1 MACSNFVVCFS
12 ITSHLHV
19 LSPMHFHILYLSS
32 WLITVGLAAT
42 SNTSTFICD
51 VLSSAIP
58 GKVIFPENEKYN
70 ASISSYPFLQLRLH
84 PTCVVR
90 PETAEQVSRAI
101 TILTQDKRTR
111 FAVKGG
117 GHNANAGFN
126 NIQDGVT
133 IDMQSMNAV
142 ELELGNQVARVG
154 AGALSQ
160 DVYDALGKHNLSAL
174 AGRIGVVGVGGFITG
189 GMRRDYPSFFRQA
202 YESNANS
209 IFH

>member
-1 MACSNFVVCFS
+1 MACSDFIVFRS
-12 ITSHLHV
+12 ISPHLHV
-19 LSPMHFHILYLSS
+19 LFPMHFHILYLSS
-32 WLITVGLAAT
+32 WFIAVGLAAP

-90 PETAEQVSRAI
+90 PDTAEQVSTAI
-101 TILTQDKRTR
+101 TVLTQDKRTR

-126 NIQDGVT
+126 NIQDGIT
-133 IDMQSMNAV
+133 IDMRSMNAV

-174 AGRIGVVGVGGFITG
+174 AGRIGVVGIAGFTTG
-189 GMRRDYPSFFRQA
+189 GMCHKYLSFFRKA
-202 YESNANS
+202 CESNANS